1 MYTFPPTEKSKT
13 KILFAIGFS
22 LYWQI
27 SKNYALPCR
36 VSSEVW
42 DEMEDDDPPMLL
54 KMEPRSSPRTG
65 DALRLIVSSIR
76 CLAWLEKIQKYR
88 VPTWSNHVLFC
99 WVSIPQYGLLDSFAF
114 RRIQVLWRENA
125 FTYCLTLSVSIYA
138 STFISFSLSY
148 IHNNENGKVISYLM
162 FSSAGP
168 VICTKRSLAPGATE
182 ETKESCSSM

>member
-13 KILFAIGFS
+13 KILFAIGLEPVGFS

-125 FTYCLTLSVSIYA
+125 VYILFNTFCLYLCIYIYIFQSI
-138 STFISFSLSY
+138 
-148 IHNNENGKVISYLM
+148 IH
-162 FSSAGP
+162 P
-168 VICTKRSLAPGATE
+168 
-182 ETKESCSSM
+182 